1 MLRAMHTYFKILM
14 RLILAIF
21 ALAIG
26 AAACTPAANYKTER
40 DEVMKFHDVVMEDHG
55 KLVDNQMKL
64 DTLLK
69 SLPALKTKY
78 PALDT
83 LKEKEAMKVTQAR
96 LNKAEDLM
104 NDWMHKFEPDVTG
117 KSDADAIAYFR
128 AERIRIGRVDSVYK
142 SEIKLSGDYLSKFS
156 K

>member
-1 MLRAMHTYFKILM
+1 ML
-14 RLILAIF
+14 
-21 ALAIG
+21 ALVIITG
-26 AAACTPAANYKTER
+26 ACTPAANYKTER

-55 KLVDNQMKL
+55 KLVDHQMKL

-69 SLPALKTKY
+69 SLPALRQKY
-78 PALDT
+78 PAMDT
-83 LKEKEAMKVTQAR
+83 LREKETMKQTLER

-117 KSDADAIAYFR
+117 KSDAEAVTYFK
-128 AERIRIGRVDSVYK
+128 AERLKIGRIDSVYR
-142 SEIKLSGDYLSKFS
+142 SEITSSGVYLAKFG